1 MPVDAGIAYAA
12 GRLSD
17 VRAGQTV
24 SATWTDAY
32 GNVMGSAVVE
42 LAADAAAQ
50 WVSVPLQLGGTTGE
64 HAVYLYGGGHQ
75 LGSLAFTVTGP
86 GSGAQLLPDLPA
98 NPQAR
103 STVAPRQTE
112 QPQNTWDNNQQEDG
126 GDWQQQDG
134 GEWQQP
140 AEGTWQQDQSQWNQ
154 QPQDQWNQQPQDQWN
169 QPPAEGQA
177 PSDWNKTMGTDRPVR
192 RYRAERA

>member
-1 MPVDAGIAYAA
+1 
-12 GRLSD
+12 
-17 VRAGQTV
+17 
-24 SATWTDAY
+24 
-32 GNVMGSAVVE
+32 MGSFEVE

-75 LGSLAFTVTGP
+75 LGSLAFMVTGP
-86 GSGAQLLPDLPA
+86 GSGAQLLPELPA

-103 STVAPRQTE
+103 ATVAPRQAE
-112 QPQNTWDNNQQEDG
+112 EREDTWDENQQDG
-126 GDWQQQDG
+126 DEEWQQQDG

-140 AEGTWQQDQSQWNQ
+140 NEGTWQQEQSQWEQPQDQWNQ

-169 QPPAEGQA
+169 QPPVEGQS
-177 PSDWNKTMGTDRPVR
+177 PSDWN
-192 RYRAERA
+192 